1 MFEKPQSEHNWLSQL
16 VGDWV
21 SESEC
26 QMGPDAPPEKSSG
39 RMSCRMLG
47 GLWLIA
53 EGTGDMPEGEPMT
66 SIITLG
72 YDPVKGKYVGNFIAS
87 VMTHLWPYSG
97 ALDDSGKRLPLDS
110 EGPRFDGVEGMAK
123 YRDTIEIIDKDHWRF
138 FGEMQV
144 ADGTW
149 VRIMTSE
156 NRRA

>member
-16 VGDWV
+16 VGGWV
-21 SESEC
+21 SQSEC
-26 QMGPDAPPEKSSG
+26 QMGPDAPPEKSTG
-39 RMSCRMLG
+39 RLSCRMLG

-53 EGTGDMPEGEPMT
+53 EGTADSPEGEPMT

-72 YDPVKGKYVGNFIAS
+72 YDPVKKKYIGNFIAS
-87 VMTHLWPYSG
+87 MMTHLWPYSG
-97 ALDDSGKRLPLDS
+97 VLDDSGKRLPLDS

-123 YRDTIEIIDKDHWRF
+123 YRDTIEIIDNDHWKF
-138 FGEMQV
+138 YGELQV
-144 ADGTW
+144 EDGSW